1 MVPVTQA
8 HPVSARRGAALTCIV
23 AALIAT
29 GCTAPREQSSG
40 PMTRSQFMQPRTP
53 APEVETT
60 QATDAATVEALA
72 PVPETPTVI
81 AIPQPVESDLPV
93 DVQPAPRATPPTR
106 THPAALALL
115 NEAMRQEKSGE
126 YELAAAKL
134 ERALRIEPRNA
145 LLWYRLANI
154 RLQQG
159 QYQLAANLAAKSN
172 SYAPSD
178 SELVELNQRIIAG
191 SKKH

>member
-1 MVPVTQA
+1 MVSVIRSLPVT
-8 HPVSARRGAALTCIV
+8 ARNGTLLALAV
-23 AALIAT
+23 ATLAVA
-29 GCTAPREQSSG
+29 GCAAPRERSSA
-40 PMTRSQFMQPRTP
+40 PMTRAEFMQSRTP
-53 APEVETT
+53 AAPST

-72 PVPETPTVI
+72 PAPAPDTATAI

-93 DVQPAPRATPPTR
+93 DVQPAPRATTPAR

-134 ERALRIEPRNA
+134 ERALRIEPRSA
-145 LLWYRLANI
+145 LLWNRLAKI

-159 QYQLAANLAAKSN
+159 QHQLAANLAAKSN
-172 SYAPSD
+172 SYAPGD

-191 SKKH
+191 SKKR